1 MRRGPAVVL
10 GPGNVGCGVVAT
22 SLQASGQPYVMVAR
36 TDAAAA
42 RLNAGAVRVRRTTTA
57 SADAGIVLRP
67 VSALTAGD
75 PALVDVVGEA
85 SVLVVTVGSGQA
97 RTLAPDL
104 AAALDRRSAPLPIL
118 VCDNR
123 EGAAEA
129 LRALVAEHQ
138 VDLAHTHR
146 FAGLMV
152 DRIVNH
158 AAGPGDSVTY
168 LAEASGEMYVDRRAL
183 GGLVPD
189 IAGMTGVDRFRS
201 YLTRKRYVFSAGH
214 AAAAYLGG
222 LAGHRTL
229 PAALRDDDL
238 LLLVRAAMREG
249 QEGIA
254 AACGDDFAG
263 GPADVEKA
271 LARFRDDALADS
283 VTRVGRN
290 PLRKLGRDERI
301 CGPARLAQAAG
312 TSTPALAVVAAA
324 ALSWGAT
331 LDPDLR
337 SRRARL
343 GPRALVTRLTG
354 LGAHHPFVEQVALA
368 FQVLTDLGAPLEAF
382 GRVGGEV
389 PLARTGGRR

>member
-1 MRRGPAVVL
+1 MRSGTVVVV
-10 GPGNVGCGVVAT
+10 GPGNVGCGVVAA

-36 TDAAAA
+36 TEAAAA
-42 RLNAGAVRVRRTTTA
+42 RLDAGVVRVRRGDA
-57 SADAGIVLRP
+57 PDDAGIVLRP
-67 VSALTAGD
+67 VSTVTIGD
-75 PALVDVVGEA
+75 PALVDVVGDA

-97 RTLAPDL
+97 RSLAPDL
-104 AAALDRRSAPLPIL
+104 AAALARRSAPLPIL

-123 EGAAEA
+123 DGAAQA
-129 LRALVAEHQ
+129 LRALVAEHH
-138 VDLAHTHR
+138 VDLAPTHR

-158 AAGPGDSVTY
+158 TEGPGDGVTY

-229 PAALRDDDL
+229 PAALADDDL

-249 QEGIA
+249 QAGIA

-263 GPADVEKA
+263 GPAEVEKA
-271 LARFRDDALADS
+271 LARFRDDALADT
-283 VTRVGRN
+283 VTRVGRD
-290 PLRKLGRDERI
+290 PLRKLARDERI

-324 ALSWGAT
+324 ALSWGAA
-331 LDPDLR
+331 LDPELQAR
-337 SRRARL
+337 QARL
-343 GPRALVTRLTG
+343 GARTLVTRLAG
-354 LGAHHPFVEQVALA
+354 LGAHHPFVDQVGVASRVLA
-368 FQVLTDLGAPLEAF
+368 DLGAPLEAF

-389 PLARTGGRR
+389 LLGRTGGRR